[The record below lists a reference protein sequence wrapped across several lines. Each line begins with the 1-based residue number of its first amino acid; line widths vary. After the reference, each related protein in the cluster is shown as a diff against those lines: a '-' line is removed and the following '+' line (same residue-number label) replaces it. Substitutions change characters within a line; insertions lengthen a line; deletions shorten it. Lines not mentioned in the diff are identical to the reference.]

1 MWIYYYRSIQNS
13 DKGRGGPKIQNF
25 CERPLCMVP
34 SPELYRP
41 SGVIWAAICMTE
53 YGTSPNELLLAL
65 LLQVLDGHFLLVKN
79 VESLQAYL

>member
-1 MWIYYYRSIQNS
+1 
-13 DKGRGGPKIQNF
+13 
-25 CERPLCMVP
+25 MVP